1 MKNRLKR
8 ALVFVCAALLITGC
22 DGSVITKD
30 QANQRSA
37 DISTYQEQNAENLYS
52 NGIYLKINSS
62 TQSLFEKE
70 YYEKTTNEIWIAEN
84 YFHKKTTTT
93 IRRGQNDSEFKKEQ
107 EVYFGKIHKQYYYVD
122 TVAKEYY
129 DFIKSVSRMN
139 EIIDRAKNSYT
150 WALSVERINELLET
164 FPDNNEFAD
173 GNSGALKSKGD
184 GSLYIESNNYDEKD
198 KCFSYKTLIFDNY
211 LFSSSKEEKK
221 YEDGIY
227 SVEISA
233 KYHVDP
239 KMPGIIGMKESQYPY
254 FKY

>member
-1 MKNRLKR
+1 MKNGLKR

>member
-1 MKNRLKR
+1 MKNGLRSVL
-8 ALVFVCAALLITGC
+8 AFTCVVLLITGC
-22 DGSVITKD
+22 NGNVITKD
-30 QANQRSA
+30 QANQRMT
-37 DISTYQEQNAENLYS
+37 DIANYQEQNAENLYS
-52 NGIYLKINSS
+52 KGIYLKLNSS
-62 TQSLFEKE
+62 RQSLFEKE
-70 YYEKTTNEIWIAEN
+70 YYEKRISEIWIAEN
-84 YFHKKTTTT
+84 YFHKKSTT
-93 IRRGQNDSEFKKEQ
+93 IVRRGQTDSEFKKEQ

-139 EIIDRAKNSYT
+139 EIIDRAKKSYI

-198 KCFSYKTLIFDNY
+198 KCFSYKALIFDNY

>member
-1 MKNRLKR
+1 MKNRLKKTMTI
-8 ALVFVCAALLITGC
+8 AFVVLLATGC
-22 DGSVITKD
+22 NGSEITKD
-30 QANQRSA
+30 QANQRMT
-37 DISTYQEQNAENLYS
+37 DIANYQEQNAENLYS
-52 NGIYLKINSS
+52 KGIYLKLNSN
-62 TQSLFEKE
+62 TQLLSDKN
-70 YYEKTTNEIWIAEN
+70 YYEKNTNEIWIAEN
-84 YFHKKTTTT
+84 YFHKKSTT
-93 IRRGQNDSEFKKEQ
+93 IKRNGQSDSEFKKEE
-107 EVYFGKIHKQYYYVD
+107 EVYFGKIHKQYYYVN

-173 GNSGALKSKGD
+173 GNSGALQSKGD

>member
-1 MKNRLKR
+1 MKNGLKR

-93 IRRGQNDSEFKKEQ
+93 IRRGQNDSEFKKEE

>member
-1 MKNRLKR
+1 MNNGLKR

-70 YYEKTTNEIWIAEN
+70 YYEKATNEIWIAEN

-107 EVYFGKIHKQYYYVD
+107 EVYLGKIHKQYYYVD

>member
-1 MKNRLKR
+1 
-8 ALVFVCAALLITGC
+8 
-22 DGSVITKD
+22 
-30 QANQRSA
+30 
-37 DISTYQEQNAENLYS
+37 
-52 NGIYLKINSS
+52 
-62 TQSLFEKE
+62 
-70 YYEKTTNEIWIAEN
+70 
-84 YFHKKTTTT
+84 
-93 IRRGQNDSEFKKEQ
+93 
-107 EVYFGKIHKQYYYVD
+107 
-122 TVAKEYY
+122 
-129 DFIKSVSRMN
+129 MN

>member
-1 MKNRLKR
+1 MKNGLKR

-22 DGSVITKD
+22 DGSVITKN